1 MSKPYAFEVRQ
12 SPRGPY
18 LKVFLR
24 DDGEAESLRSMLCE
38 LKSVKAANTT
48 PSQSRSH
55 PGMTLT
61 IYSKATY
68 DIEEVKKEVETCLDS
83 YFGNGHNKNFEKAIS
98 LNAKFKGI
106 ESQILSQLN
115 RANATIDVCVA
126 WFTNPILAQK
136 LEEKAKK
143 GVKVRILVND
153 DNTNLKYIPPFDPS
167 LNIELKRIKADKK
180 SGIMHQKFCVI
191 DNNDVITG
199 SYNWSTSAEFKNDE
213 NIQVVS
219 NNTDNAS
226 KYTKEFNRQWDK
238 D

>member
-1 MSKPYAFEVRQ
+1 M
-12 SPRGPY
+12 
-18 LKVFLR
+18 
-24 DDGEAESLRSMLCE
+24 
-38 LKSVKAANTT
+38 
-48 PSQSRSH
+48 
-55 PGMTLT
+55 
-61 IYSKATY
+61 
-68 DIEEVKKEVETCLDS
+68 
-83 YFGNGHNKNFEKAIS
+83 
-98 LNAKFKGI
+98 
-106 ESQILSQLN
+106 SQLN

-153 DNTNLKYIPPFDPS
+153 DNTNLKYIPSFDPS
-167 LNIELKRIKADKK
+167 LNIELKRIKADKR